1 MNERAGSIQ
10 IQIVEGY
17 IDRVEWPREKLSRY
31 IDFFSTYE
39 AKILAD
45 RPINSRT
52 LERYLL
58 LANDLPGLR
67 FTTSLKPSPNTPN
80 ASTLVVD
87 VTAKPIDLEARI
99 DNRGTEAR
107 GPIQFWSS
115 ANVSNLFGAHEQI
128 TFTWAGTEQ
137 LKELQYYAVSAKKVI
152 NAEGLFAFATFSTG
166 FGKPGTATLETLQFK
181 TKSKVGE
188 VGAAYPVL
196 RLRERNLTVSG
207 LMFASDSKSDILSQ
221 PFNDDRLRGF
231 RLRVD
236 GDFADPL
243 LGINQINVTL
253 SQGIHG
259 LGSSDNGNPFAS
271 RAAGKVDFTKFEGQ
285 LSRLQ
290 PLGGGFSAFGVIYGQ
305 TTSSAL
311 LSPEQCG
318 YGGRFFGRAYDPS
331 ELLADR
337 CLLVNGELRYDIP
350 LPATLLIQRAQLY
363 GFADHGS
370 LWTVSPPVGALAFQQ
385 AASAGTGLRVNWLT
399 YLSSD
404 LTIAKAV
411 SGPRD
416 NTRFFFAVAGKY

>member
-1 MNERAGSIQ
+1 M
-10 IQIVEGY
+10 
-17 IDRVEWPREKLSRY
+17 
-31 IDFFSTYE
+31 
-39 AKILAD
+39 
-45 RPINSRT
+45 
-52 LERYLL
+52 
-58 LANDLPGLR
+58 
-67 FTTSLKPSPNTPN
+67 
-80 ASTLVVD
+80 
-87 VTAKPIDLEARI
+87 
-99 DNRGTEAR
+99 
-107 GPIQFWSS
+107 
-115 ANVSNLFGAHEQI
+115 
-128 TFTWAGTEQ
+128 
-137 LKELQYYAVSAKKVI
+137 
-152 NAEGLFAFATFSTG
+152 
-166 FGKPGTATLETLQFK
+166 
-181 TKSKVGE
+181 
-188 VGAAYPVL
+188 
-196 RLRERNLTVSG
+196 RERNLTVSG
-207 LMFASDSKSDILSQ
+207 LMFASDRKSDILSQ

-350 LPATLLIQRAQLY
+350 LPATHPHPTGATLWFRRSRLVMDRLAAGRGVGFPTGGFRRHLPSRQLADIFVERSDDRQSGIRPARQHPILFRCGRKILTMDLKARNLFLATSALVSLGVTAAFANPLGNQVVGGSAVVQGQGTSIRDSTRCARAM
-363 GFADHGS
+363 
-370 LWTVSPPVGALAFQQ
+370 
-385 AASAGTGLRVNWLT
+385 
-399 YLSSD
+399 
-404 LTIAKAV
+404 
-411 SGPRD
+411 
-416 NTRFFFAVAGKY
+416 

>member
-1 MNERAGSIQ
+1 MILSEVHISGSTVYKPHDFDPAYAGLVGTRITLKEVYAIAQRITATYGRDGYVLSRAIVPPQQLNERAGSIQ

-115 ANVSNLFGAHEQI
+115 ANVSNLLGAHEQI

-152 NAEGLFAFATFSTG
+152 NA
-166 FGKPGTATLETLQFK
+166 
-181 TKSKVGE
+181 
-188 VGAAYPVL
+188 
-196 RLRERNLTVSG
+196 
-207 LMFASDSKSDILSQ
+207 
-221 PFNDDRLRGF
+221 
-231 RLRVD
+231 
-236 GDFADPL
+236 
-243 LGINQINVTL
+243 
-253 SQGIHG
+253 
-259 LGSSDNGNPFAS
+259 
-271 RAAGKVDFTKFEGQ
+271 
-285 LSRLQ
+285 
-290 PLGGGFSAFGVIYGQ
+290 
-305 TTSSAL
+305 
-311 LSPEQCG
+311 
-318 YGGRFFGRAYDPS
+318 
-331 ELLADR
+331 
-337 CLLVNGELRYDIP
+337 
-350 LPATLLIQRAQLY
+350 
-363 GFADHGS
+363 
-370 LWTVSPPVGALAFQQ
+370 
-385 AASAGTGLRVNWLT
+385 
-399 YLSSD
+399 
-404 LTIAKAV
+404 
-411 SGPRD
+411 
-416 NTRFFFAVAGKY
+416 